1 MQAVVCDRAKFWLF
15 WPKFGFAET
24 LKCLWVSISVSPKQ
38 RHYLDFGYLG
48 NSIHLVLFVLLC
60 ETEGTFRLNVY
71 VQKFL
76 LQLRFLQ
83 NNLILLI
90 LVNFYCISAHLQF
103 RFQYQFFSVSV
114 LVSAEKK
121 NGCFGQFWFRPK

>member
-1 MQAVVCDRAKFWLF
+1 MRFWFSAEFRLF

-48 NSIHLVLFVLLC
+48 NSIHLVLFVLLF

-76 LQLRFLQ
+76 L
-83 NNLILLI
+83 
-90 LVNFYCISAHLQF
+90 
-103 RFQYQFFSVSV
+103 
-114 LVSAEKK
+114 
-121 NGCFGQFWFRPK
+121 